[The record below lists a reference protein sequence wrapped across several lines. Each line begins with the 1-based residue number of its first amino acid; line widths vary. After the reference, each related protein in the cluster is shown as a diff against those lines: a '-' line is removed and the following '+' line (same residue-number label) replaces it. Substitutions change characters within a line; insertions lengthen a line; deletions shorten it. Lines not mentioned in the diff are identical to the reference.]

1 MKLIAQ
7 EEKSTEKQTSFFG
20 VFFSNQFDT
29 GDFSLFFLLRKMGPV
44 QPSMGGGRSSLL
56 GHGVCDTSGQRCQ

>member
-7 EEKSTEKQTSFFG
+7 EEKSTEKQTFVV
-20 VFFSNQFDT
+20 VFFSSQLDT